1 MATTLE
7 SEMILQAAVTG
18 IPRIATTIA
27 EIPAALRERA
37 FAAVARS
44 YQQTVQELGHP
55 EVELNLDFRSDVA
68 IAQSSC
74 RATKEPEGGG

>member
-1 MATTLE
+1 MATILE
-7 SEMILQAAVTG
+7 SEMILQATVTG

-44 YQQTVQELGHP
+44 YQQTVQELDHP
-55 EVELNLDFRSDVA
+55 EVD
-68 IAQSSC
+68 AQFGF
-74 RATKEPEGGG
+74 PQ

>member
-27 EIPAALRERA
+27 EIPAALRERV

-55 EVELNLDFRSDVA
+55 EVDAQFA
-68 IAQSSC
+68 IAQPSC